1 MEDFYITLKVI
12 QGGKKAIAEPD
23 AIAIEDV
30 SNEIKEEFN
39 KHEDI
44 DEKHSSNIP

>member
-1 MEDFYITLKVI
+1 MYR
-12 QGGKKAIAEPD
+12 ANAEMKEKS
-23 AIAIEDV
+23 I
-30 SNEIKEEFN
+30 EIKEEFN

>member
-1 MEDFYITLKVI
+1 MQFNELSLA
-12 QGGKKAIAEPD
+12 KKRIIMYRANAEMKEKS
-23 AIAIEDV
+23 I
-30 SNEIKEEFN
+30 EIKEEFN